1 MFFAEKEMNPKEVLV
16 SLIYGE
22 SFPPKRIEDNCSQFE
37 KEKYKDWNTI
47 QILRQ
52 MFLSGNQKVTIE
64 EIKHFEE
71 YFEKR
76 YGETV
81 DDYKGDKNE
90 II

>member
-1 MFFAEKEMNPKEVLV
+1 MT
-16 SLIYGE
+16 LIYGK
-22 SFPPKRIEDNCSQFE
+22 SYPPKRIEDNRSQFE
-37 KEKYKDWNTI
+37 KQKYKDWNTI

-52 MFLSGNQKVTIE
+52 MFFFGSPHVTKE
-64 EIKHFEE
+64 EIKHYEE

-90 II
+90 TI